1 MVKLKFGRHTQALK
15 SQRQDKKRRQRNLA
29 VKTRIRTIAK
39 KVELAVA
46 QGKPEEA
53 KKIFLQAMKEL
64 DKAASKKVIP
74 KKRASRKKSRLAK
87 KVQTLKPKSS

>member
-1 MVKLKFGRHTQALK
+1 MVKLKSGRHTQALK
-15 SQRQDKKRRQRNLA
+15 AQRQDKKRRLRNLA

-87 KVQTLKPKSS
+87 KVRALEPKSN